1 MEKAQSERKNMD
13 AQLLRSRP
21 RKSEGA
27 EREWRHVQRGWEHL
41 EGGFQK
47 PLRKKDLRGGSES
60 TAWNGAERSQKIRS
74 KNYPLDIVI
83 HW

>member
-1 MEKAQSERKNMD
+1 M
-13 AQLLRSRP
+13 
-21 RKSEGA
+21 
-27 EREWRHVQRGWEHL
+27 REQRGNGGMFREDREHL
-41 EGGFQK
+41 EGGFHK